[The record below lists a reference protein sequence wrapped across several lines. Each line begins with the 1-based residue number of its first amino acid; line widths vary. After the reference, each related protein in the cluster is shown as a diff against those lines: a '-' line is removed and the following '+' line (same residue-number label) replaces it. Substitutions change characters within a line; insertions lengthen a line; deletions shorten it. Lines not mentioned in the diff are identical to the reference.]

1 MKSKCDK
8 CVHNVLSD
16 ETSVGAGWIPFC
28 NKGYWSG
35 CTPEDYEEYYVGK
48 DYNSEYDFSD
58 VTKSKNYT
66 SNTHSDSDFDDYD
79 FDSWDSSDTDWDSD
93 W

>member
-1 MKSKCDK
+1 MWYFF
-8 CVHNVLSD
+8 D
-16 ETSVGAGWIPFC
+16 ELVDDWLI
-28 NKGYWSG
+28 YSG
-35 CTPEDYEEYYVGK
+35 TPEDYEEYYVGK